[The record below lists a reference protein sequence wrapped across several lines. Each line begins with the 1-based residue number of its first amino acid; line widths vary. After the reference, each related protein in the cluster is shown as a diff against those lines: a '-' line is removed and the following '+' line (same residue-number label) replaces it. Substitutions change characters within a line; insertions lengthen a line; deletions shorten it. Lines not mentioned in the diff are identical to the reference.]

1 MENRWVNADTGH
13 VDSVFIN
20 DELRAF
26 VKVITPASN
35 KLVLSRYH

>member
-1 MENRWVNADTGH
+1 MENRWVNADAGH

-20 DELRAF
+20 NVLRAF
-26 VKVITPASN
+26 VEVITPASN